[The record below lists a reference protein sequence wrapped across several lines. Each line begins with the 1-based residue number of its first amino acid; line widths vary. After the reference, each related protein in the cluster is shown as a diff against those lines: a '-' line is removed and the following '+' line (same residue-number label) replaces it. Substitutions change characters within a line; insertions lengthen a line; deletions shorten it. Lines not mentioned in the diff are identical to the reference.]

1 MSAVSRRHFLQT
13 ASLGALAT
21 ASSFGQAARAD
32 GPNVLMIAIDDL
44 NDWIGVLGGHAQTLT
59 PNIDVLA
66 KRGVT
71 FRRAYCQAPMCNP
84 SRASLMT
91 GIRPTTSGCYGN
103 SDVWRDALP
112 NAITVSEHFKLH
124 GYEVLGGGKIFHSNQ
139 NEERSWDYYF
149 TTPGYLAPEGDLPV
163 NGLNS
168 GHFDWSPLDVSDEET
183 ADTMIAEW
191 VAAYLRRKRPR
202 PFFLAAGLYRP
213 HLPWYAPEKYFEKFP
228 EAQTILP
235 KILENDLDDV
245 PKSAIRSMRDHDN
258 VASSGQW
265 KRAVSAYLACIHYA
279 DQNVGRIL
287 KALDEGPNAGNT
299 LIVLWTDHGWHL
311 GEKKHWR
318 KFTLWEESCRVPLI
332 FAGKGVPKQNAFCD
346 RTVELLDLYPTLTD
360 LAGLPA
366 RPENEGVSL
375 RPWLENPAAQ
385 RDRPAMT
392 HLGPDKQAV
401 RTERWR
407 YIVYPDGE
415 QLYDHGNDPMEWEN
429 LAEKPEH
436 AKLKAELA
444 AMLPKNPSRKKV
456 MGYDEL
462 PEEERRLEPLG
473 PNRHHKSDPDNHVD
487 LLPSPPGV

>member
-13 ASLGALAT
+13 AGLGVVAVASGFAQT
-21 ASSFGQAARAD
+21 ASSPR
-32 GPNVLMIAIDDL
+32 PNVLMIAIDDL

-59 PNIDVLA
+59 PNIDSLA

-91 GIRPTTSGCYGN
+91 GIRPSTSGCYEN
-103 SDVWRDALP
+103 NDVWRDALP
-112 NAITVSEHFKLH
+112 NAITVSEHFRLH

-149 TTPGYLAPEGDLPV
+149 NPPGYLHPDDAPV
-163 NGLNS
+163 NGLNA
-168 GHFDWSPLDVSDEET
+168 GHFDWAPLDVADEET
-183 ADTMIAEW
+183 ADTMVADW
-191 VAAYLRRKRPR
+191 AAAYLGRKRAK

-228 EAQTILP
+228 EAQTVLP
-235 KILENDLDDV
+235 KILESDLEDV
-245 PKSAIRSMRDHDN
+245 PKSAIRSLKDHDN
-258 VASSGQW
+258 VTSSGQW
-265 KRAVSAYLACIHYA
+265 KRAVAAYLACIHYA

-287 KALDEGPNAGNT
+287 RALDNGPNAGNT

-332 FAGKGVPKQNAFCD
+332 FAGKGVSQQNAFCD
-346 RTVELLDLYPTLTD
+346 RTVELLDIYPTLTD
-360 LAGLPA
+360 LTGVPA

-375 RPWLENPAAQ
+375 RPWLENPAAP

-392 HLGPDKQAV
+392 HLGADMAAV

-407 YIVYPDGE
+407 YITYPEGD
-415 QLYDHGNDPMEWEN
+415 QLYDHDKDPLEWEN
-429 LAEKPEH
+429 LSGRPEH
-436 AKLKAELA
+436 AKVLGGLA

-456 MGYDEL
+456 MSYNQL
-462 PEEERRLEPLG
+462 PEAKRRLAPLG
-473 PNRHHKSDPDNHVD
+473 PNRHHKSDPDNYVG
-487 LLPSPPGV
+487 LLPSPPGN